1 MLVAHQLSVAPPDS
15 RILHGKRAV
24 GPLGSTRA
32 WRWTV
37 CLAVTVVS
45 ASATVAHQHIAADAT
60 SEAPTLTATYLG
72 VTRPRQVTTLTFPMP
87 LVIQKVLVDIGD
99 HVQAGQP
106 LLTIDDED
114 ARRVVGQ
121 LRVDVQRAERQVTEL
136 ELTIQILS
144 RSINALI
151 APAADTSQRLA
162 MAQRS
167 ADGVPGRQAADTPE
181 PFQAAYEQAVTRERR
196 VAALKD
202 PGVLGRQEL
211 EEAQIAVRGAADALA
226 AARRAADAATAL
238 SSAQALHAQTQAD
251 QRIADQQRQRQKRSG
266 EISQAR
272 QYRTEARAALDL
284 ALTRLGDLTVRAAG
298 EALVAE
304 IAVKAGEPVRA
315 GAPLVRLA
323 VVDPMLV
330 DVDVPPAI
338 VNGLGRGDAAFVRV
352 GAASKEYAGRIKTIA
367 PLPSRGGGHALEI
380 EFDNPSAALLAGQT
394 AHVRLAQRH

>member
-1 MLVAHQLSVAPPDS
+1 MA
-15 RILHGKRAV
+15 G
-24 GPLGSTRA
+24 GPLGSARA

-37 CLAVTVVS
+37 CLAITVVS
-45 ASATVAHQHIAADAT
+45 ASATIAHQHIAANT
-60 SEAPTLTATYLG
+60 MSGAPVLTATYLG

-87 LVIQKVLVDIGD
+87 LVIQQVLVDIGD

-106 LLTIDDED
+106 LVTIDDED
-114 ARRVVGQ
+114 ARHVVGQ
-121 LRVDVQRAERQVTEL
+121 LRSNVQRAERQVTEL
-136 ELTIQILS
+136 ELTIQTLD
-144 RSINALI
+144 RSINALV

-162 MAQRS
+162 LAQRA
-167 ADGVPGRQAADTPE
+167 ADGVPGRQATNTPE
-181 PFQAAYEQAVTRERR
+181 RLQAAYEQAVARERR

-226 AARRAADAATAL
+226 AARRAAEAATAL

-251 QRIADQQRQRQKRSG
+251 LRIAEQQRQRQERLG
-266 EISQAR
+266 ELSQAR
-272 QYRTEARAALDL
+272 QHRTEARAALDL
-284 ALTRLGDLTVRAAG
+284 ALARLGDLTVRAPG

-338 VNGLGRGDAAFVRV
+338 VNGLGRGDAAVVRV
-352 GAASKEYAGRIKTIA
+352 GAASKEYAGRIRTIA
-367 PLPSRGGGHALEI
+367 PLPGRGGGHAVEI
-380 EFDNPSAALLAGQT
+380 EFENRSAALLAGQT
-394 AHVRLAQRH
+394 AQVRFAQRH